1 MRRIVKQCRPWSDWS
16 SLIWVCTVCSDLSL
30 PMPVTCTVFN
40 FQGLVSA
47 RKKEVETESHLLT
60 IAEREE
66 GRLKQEIKKLEKE
79 LEDLKEKKNV
89 FEVGLRTSKMYNEPL
104 HEIMVFFVLRKLI
117 LQKGMHNHPVGLDAW
132 FLLMFTSILNVCEQ
146 RRLWRDCAYA

>member
-1 MRRIVKQCRPWSDWS
+1 M
-16 SLIWVCTVCSDLSL
+16 
-30 PMPVTCTVFN
+30 
-40 FQGLVSA
+40 SA

-89 FEVGLRTSKMYNEPL
+89 FEVST
-104 HEIMVFFVLRKLI
+104 
-117 LQKGMHNHPVGLDAW
+117 
-132 FLLMFTSILNVCEQ
+132 
-146 RRLWRDCAYA
+146 

>member
-1 MRRIVKQCRPWSDWS
+1 M
-16 SLIWVCTVCSDLSL
+16 
-30 PMPVTCTVFN
+30 
-40 FQGLVSA
+40 GA

-89 FEVGLRTSKMYNEPL
+89 FEVRTRTNQGPAVVQSIVSLTTSLRSRLVKYMKTTLSNTL
-104 HEIMVFFVLRKLI
+104 LFFVGKL
-117 LQKGMHNHPVGLDAW
+117 
-132 FLLMFTSILNVCEQ
+132 
-146 RRLWRDCAYA
+146 

>member
-1 MRRIVKQCRPWSDWS
+1 M
-16 SLIWVCTVCSDLSL
+16 
-30 PMPVTCTVFN
+30 
-40 FQGLVSA
+40 SA

-89 FEVGLRTSKMYNEPL
+89 FEVIWRINYLNKSHICEA
-104 HEIMVFFVLRKLI
+104 EIPSL
-117 LQKGMHNHPVGLDAW
+117 N
-132 FLLMFTSILNVCEQ
+132 FLFRYGNAMS
-146 RRLWRDCAYA
+146 

>member
-1 MRRIVKQCRPWSDWS
+1 MLNLCNIFYYHYNQ
-16 SLIWVCTVCSDLSL
+16 
-30 PMPVTCTVFN
+30 

-89 FEVGLRTSKMYNEPL
+89 FEVSP
-104 HEIMVFFVLRKLI
+104 
-117 LQKGMHNHPVGLDAW
+117 
-132 FLLMFTSILNVCEQ
+132 
-146 RRLWRDCAYA
+146 

>member
-1 MRRIVKQCRPWSDWS
+1 M
-16 SLIWVCTVCSDLSL
+16 
-30 PMPVTCTVFN
+30 
-40 FQGLVSA
+40 GA

-89 FEVGLRTSKMYNEPL
+89 FEVRTRTNQNIVITGPCN
-104 HEIMVFFVLRKLI
+104 I
-117 LQKGMHNHPVGLDAW
+117 L
-132 FLLMFTSILNVCEQ
+132 
-146 RRLWRDCAYA
+146 